1 MNYAEI
7 DDALASMVIIYDTRE
22 QPTSAL
28 MRRLSA
34 FPCETRREMCGFGDY
49 SAACTLPDGS
59 EMSLNGVVAVERKMS
74 LDELSRN
81 FTASRERFARE
92 FKRATENGGKLYLL
106 VEEASWDKIFAG
118 RYKTKFNKEAYIAS
132 LMAWQARYGTQI
144 LFCSAE
150 ISPMMIYKVL
160 RYELK
165 ERLERM
171 CEDGK
176 R

>member
-7 DDALASMVIIYDTRE
+7 DGALASMVIIYDTRE
-22 QPTSAL
+22 QPTPAL

-59 EMSLNGVVAVERKMS
+59 ELSLNGVVAVERKMS

-81 FTASRERFARE
+81 FTAGRERFARE
-92 FKRATENGGKLYLL
+92 FERATENGGKLYLL
-106 VEEASWDKIFAG
+106 VEDSSWDMVFAG

-132 LMAWQARYGTQI
+132 LMAWQARYNTQI
-144 LFCSAE
+144 VFCTAT
-150 ISPMMIYKVL
+150 ISPMMIYKIL

-171 CEDGK
+171 CEDGT
-176 R
+176 

>member
-22 QPTSAL
+22 QPTPAL

-59 EMSLNGVVAVERKMS
+59 ELSLNGVVAVERKMS

-81 FTASRERFARE
+81 FTAGRERFARE
-92 FKRATENGGKLYLL
+92 FERATENGGKLYLL
-106 VEEASWDKIFAG
+106 VEDSSWDMVFAG

-132 LMAWQARYGTQI
+132 LMAWQARYNTQI
-144 LFCSAE
+144 VFCTAT
-150 ISPMMIYKVL
+150 ISPMMIYKIL

-171 CEDGK
+171 CEDGT
-176 R
+176 

>member
-22 QPTSAL
+22 QPTPAL

-59 EMSLNGVVAVERKMS
+59 ELSLNGVVAVERKMS

-81 FTASRERFARE
+81 FTAGRERFARE
-92 FKRATENGGKLYLL
+92 FERATENGGKLYLL
-106 VEEASWDKIFAG
+106 VEDSSWDMVFAG

-132 LMAWQARYGTQI
+132 LMAWQARYNTQI
-144 LFCSAE
+144 VFCTAT
-150 ISPMMIYKVL
+150 ISPMMIYKIL

-165 ERLERM
+165 ERLERR
-171 CEDGK
+171 CEE
-176 R
+176 

>member
-22 QPTSAL
+22 QPTPAL

-59 EMSLNGVVAVERKMS
+59 EFSLNGVVAVERKMS

-81 FTASRERFARE
+81 FTAGRERFARE
-92 FKRATENGGKLYLL
+92 FERATENGGKLYLL
-106 VEEASWDKIFAG
+106 VEDSSWDMVFAG

-132 LMAWQARYGTQI
+132 LMAWQARYNTQI
-144 LFCSAE
+144 VFCTAA
-150 ISPMMIYKVL
+150 ISPMMIYKIL

-171 CEDGK
+171 CESE
-176 R
+176 

>member
-1 MNYAEI
+1 MTYAEVN
-7 DDALASMVIIYDTRE
+7 DVLASMVILYDTRE
-22 QPTSAL
+22 QPTPAL

-59 EMSLNGVVAVERKMS
+59 ELSLNGVVAIERKMS

-81 FTASRERFARE
+81 FTASRDRFARE
-92 FKRATENGGKLYLL
+92 FQRAKDNGGKIYLL
-106 VEEASWDKIFAG
+106 VENASWDAVFAG
-118 RYKTKFNKEAYIAS
+118 RYKTKFNKESYVAS
-132 LMAWQARYGTQI
+132 LMAWQARYNTQLI
-144 LFCSAE
+144 FCTDSIA
-150 ISPMMIYKVL
+150 PLVIYKTL

-171 CEDGK
+171 CEDGT
-176 R
+176 

>member
-22 QPTSAL
+22 QPTPAL

-59 EMSLNGVVAVERKMS
+59 ELSLNGVVAVERKMS

-81 FTASRERFARE
+81 FTVGRDRFARE
-92 FKRATENGGKLYLL
+92 FQRAKDNGGKLYLL
-106 VEEASWDKIFAG
+106 VENANWDMLFAG
-118 RYKTKFNKEAYIAS
+118 RYKTKFNKDAYIAS
-132 LMAWQARYGTQI
+132 LMAWQARYNTQ
-144 LFCSAE
+144 LVFCTSE
-150 ISPMMIYKVL
+150 ISPMVIYKIL

-171 CEDGK
+171 CEK
-176 R
+176 

>member
-22 QPTSAL
+22 QPTPAL

-59 EMSLNGVVAVERKMS
+59 ELSLNGVVAVERKMS

-81 FTASRERFARE
+81 FTAGRERFARE
-92 FKRATENGGKLYLL
+92 FERATENGGKLYLL
-106 VEEASWDKIFAG
+106 VEDSSWDMVFAG

-132 LMAWQARYGTQI
+132 LMAWQARYNTQI
-144 LFCSAE
+144 VFCTAT
-150 ISPMMIYKVL
+150 ISPMMIYKIL

-171 CEDGK
+171 CEE
-176 R
+176 

>member
-1 MNYAEI
+1 MTYAEI

-22 QPTSAL
+22 QPTPAL

-34 FPCETRREMCGFGDY
+34 FPCQTRREMCGFGDY

-59 EMSLNGVVAVERKMS
+59 ELSLNGVVAIERKMS

-81 FTASRERFARE
+81 FTAGRERFARE
-92 FKRATENGGKLYLL
+92 FQRAKDNGGKLYLL
-106 VEEASWDKIFAG
+106 VENGSLDMIFAG
-118 RYKTKFNKEAYIAS
+118 RYKTKFNRESYIAS
-132 LMAWQARYGTQI
+132 LMAWQARYGTQV
-144 LFCSAE
+144 LFCTSE
-150 ISPMMIYKVL
+150 ISQIVIYKVL

-171 CEDGK
+171 CEDG
-176 R
+176 